1 MDNNCFNINYLFSI
15 WILIKIS
22 FDINRCKVYFTLLKF
37 MKKFINHLLVIFI
50 FVSTV
55 FAADKSYKIL
65 STDIKSIINSDGTVD
80 FIETREF
87 KFKGDYSFVY
97 QDVPKR
103 GYDQIF
109 DIQVFEG
116 DLAYVNTS
124 SKKEGTFFIDERRGF
139 YRIYLYHR
147 SSNETKEFT
156 IKFSLKNPF
165 KVGPDDSQ
173 FYWIYLSDK
182 WDKRPGDL
190 TISQTFSNTI
200 LENDIIYD
208 LEKPSN
214 SKKYELNIEDSSLA
228 LYSSSFSSNTQMKL
242 KTLFPSS
249 YFISPVINDSN
260 FSLKAIEKEK
270 RSKNLAEYFIGFLVL
285 FSMVSFISYYRR
297 NLKKFNL
304 DIDEN
309 QQFKSFPS
317 DHHPV
322 VINGLIYRELTLG
335 PTGSGI
341 LSTLFELGSLK
352 KISIEV
358 IEKGKW
364 FFKSKRLKVTIHNTD
379 MDEVQS
385 SFARLLLTRLRKF
398 GKKTTFK
405 DVFSE
410 FQMRSHKWEK
420 LKTEELSRN
429 GWVDTSGADEKY
441 RLAIIQFLIMGVIIA
456 FSIIFKTFIG
466 FLSILP
472 FTFFLTTILGSRL
485 TKDGQSL
492 YNQWGLFIHQLSEN
506 KIDVKHFDP
515 ELLLQYCVALGVQPD
530 SLKKVVEKVEHQDD
544 GSYMWMYHG
553 SNSDVGS
560 VASIVSDIAT
570 TGTTVSA
577 AYGGDGGG
585 GGAGGG
591 GAGGGGGGGAG

>member
-1 MDNNCFNINYLFSI
+1 MKKSKTLIKTILTLFIFFSI
-15 WILIKIS
+15 SI
-22 FDINRCKVYFTLLKF
+22 
-37 MKKFINHLLVIFI
+37 
-50 FVSTV
+50 
-55 FAADKSYKIL
+55 AADKSYKIL
-65 STDIKSIINSDGTVD
+65 STDIQTTINNDGTMNFV
-80 FIETREF
+80 ETREF
-87 KFKGDYSFVY
+87 SFKGDFTFVY
-97 QDVPKR
+97 QIIPKR
-103 GYDQIF
+103 GFNKIY
-109 DIQVFEG
+109 DIQVSENG
-116 DLAYVNTS
+116 VAYLNKDT
-124 SKKEGTFFIDERRGF
+124 KQDGTFLIDERKNS
-139 YRIYLYHR
+139 YRIYLYHN
-147 SSNETKEFT
+147 SSNENKKFTVKYTLENPFT
-156 IKFSLKNPF
+156 IGEK
-165 KVGPDDSQ
+165 DSQ
-173 FYWIYLSDK
+173 FYWIYLSDR

-190 TISQTFSNTI
+190 YITQKFSSEI
-200 LENDIIYD
+200 QENDIIYD
-208 LEKPSN
+208 IVYPSN
-214 SKKYELNIEDSSLA
+214 SKKYELNTDN
-228 LYSSSFSSNTQMKL
+228 SSFSFFSSNFSRNNEMKL
-242 KTLFPSS
+242 RTIFPSS
-249 YFISPVINDSN
+249 YFVNVKVNNEN
-260 FSLKAIEKEK
+260 FSLANLEEKK
-270 RSKNLAEYFIGFLVL
+270 RNKEIVQYFIVFLVL
-285 FSMVSFISYYRR
+285 FSTVSFIGYYRK
-297 NLKKFNL
+297 NLKKFKL

-364 FFKSKRLKVTIHNTD
+364 FKSKRLKVTIHNTD
-379 MDEVQS
+379 MDDVQS

-410 FQMRSHKWEK
+410 FQMRSHKWTK

-429 GWVDTSGADEKY
+429 GWVDTSGSDEKF
-441 RLAIIQFLIMGVIIA
+441 RLSIIQFLIVGVIIA

-472 FTFFLTTILGSRL
+472 FTFFLSTLLGSRL
-485 TKDGQSL
+485 TKEGQSF

-530 SLKKVVEKVEHQDD
+530 SLKKVVENVEYQHD
-544 GSYMWMYHG
+544 GSYLWMYHG
-553 SNSDVGS
+553 SVSDVGS

-585 GGAGGG
+585 GAGGG

>member
-1 MDNNCFNINYLFSI
+1 MKKSKTLIKTILTLFIFFSI
-15 WILIKIS
+15 SI
-22 FDINRCKVYFTLLKF
+22 
-37 MKKFINHLLVIFI
+37 
-50 FVSTV
+50 
-55 FAADKSYKIL
+55 AADKSYKIL
-65 STDIKSIINSDGTVD
+65 STDIQTTINNDGTMNFV
-80 FIETREF
+80 ETREF
-87 KFKGDYSFVY
+87 SFKGDFTFVY
-97 QDVPKR
+97 QVIPKR
-103 GYDQIF
+103 GFNKIY
-109 DIQVFEG
+109 DIQVSENG
-116 DLAYVNTS
+116 VAYLNKDT
-124 SKKEGTFFIDERRGF
+124 KQDGTFLIDERKNS
-139 YRIYLYHR
+139 YRIYLYHN
-147 SSNETKEFT
+147 SSNENKKFTVKYTLENPFT
-156 IKFSLKNPF
+156 IGEK
-165 KVGPDDSQ
+165 DSQ
-173 FYWIYLSDK
+173 FYWIYLSDR

-190 TISQTFSNTI
+190 YITQKFSSEI
-200 LENDIIYD
+200 QENDIIYD
-208 LEKPSN
+208 IVYPSN
-214 SKKYELNIEDSSLA
+214 SKKYELNTDN
-228 LYSSSFSSNTQMKL
+228 SSFSFFSSDFSRNNEMKL
-242 KTLFPSS
+242 RTIFPSS
-249 YFISPVINDSN
+249 YFVNVKVNNEN
-260 FSLKAIEKEK
+260 FSLANLEEKK
-270 RSKNLAEYFIGFLVL
+270 RNKEIVQYFIVFLVL
-285 FSMVSFISYYRR
+285 FSTVSFIGYYRK
-297 NLKKFNL
+297 NLKKFKL

-364 FFKSKRLKVTIHNTD
+364 FKSKRLKVTIHNTD
-379 MDEVQS
+379 MDDVQS

-410 FQMRSHKWEK
+410 FQMRSHKWTK

-429 GWVDTSGADEKY
+429 GWVDTSGSDEKF
-441 RLAIIQFLIMGVIIA
+441 RLSIIQFLIVGVIIA

-472 FTFFLTTILGSRL
+472 FTFFLSTLLGSRL
-485 TKDGQSL
+485 TKEGQSF

-530 SLKKVVEKVEHQDD
+530 SLKKVVENVEYQHD
-544 GSYMWMYHG
+544 GSYLWMYHG
-553 SNSDVGS
+553 SVSDVGS

-585 GGAGGG
+585 GAGGG

>member
-1 MDNNCFNINYLFSI
+1 MKKSKT
-15 WILIKIS
+15 LIKI
-22 FDINRCKVYFTLLKF
+22 FTL
-37 MKKFINHLLVIFI
+37 FI
-50 FVSTV
+50 FFSISI
-55 FAADKSYKIL
+55 AADKSYKIL
-65 STDIKSIINSDGTVD
+65 STDIQTTINNDGTIN

-87 KFKGDYSFVY
+87 SFKGDFTFVY
-97 QDVPKR
+97 QVIPKR
-103 GYDQIF
+103 GFDKIY
-109 DIQVFEG
+109 DIQVSENG
-116 DLAYVNTS
+116 VAYLNEDT
-124 SKKEGTFFIDERRGF
+124 KQDGTFLIDERKNS
-139 YRIYLYHR
+139 YRIYLYHN
-147 SSNETKEFT
+147 SSNENKKFTVKYTLENPFT
-156 IKFSLKNPF
+156 I
-165 KVGPDDSQ
+165 GEQDSQ
-173 FYWIYLSDK
+173 FYWIYLSDR

-190 TISQTFSNTI
+190 YITQKFSSEI
-200 LENDIIYD
+200 QENDIIYD
-208 LEKPSN
+208 IEYPSN
-214 SKKYELNIEDSSLA
+214 SNKYEFNTDN
-228 LYSSSFSSNTQMKL
+228 SSFSFFSSDFSSNNEMKL
-242 KTLFPSS
+242 RTIFPSS
-249 YFISPVINDSN
+249 YFVNVKVINEN
-260 FSLKAIEKEK
+260 FSLANLEEKK
-270 RSKNLAEYFIGFLVL
+270 RNKELVQYFIGFLVF

-297 NLKKFNL
+297 SLKKFKLN
-304 DIDEN
+304 IDDN

-352 KISIEV
+352 KLSIEV

-364 FFKSKRLKVTIHNTD
+364 FKSKRLKVTIHNTD

-429 GWVDTSGADEKY
+429 GWVDTSGSDEKY
-441 RLAIIQFLIMGVIIA
+441 RLSIIQFLIVGVIIA

-472 FTFFLTTILGSRL
+472 FTFFLSTLLGSRL
-485 TKDGQSL
+485 TKEGQSL

-530 SLKKVVEKVEHQDD
+530 SLKKVVENVEYQHD

-553 SNSDVGS
+553 SVSDVGS

-585 GGAGGG
+585 AGG

>member
-1 MDNNCFNINYLFSI
+1 MNQFKKLFT
-15 WILIKIS
+15 ILI
-22 FDINRCKVYFTLLKF
+22 FAC
-37 MKKFINHLLVIFI
+37 FII
-50 FVSTV
+50 
-55 FAADKSYKIL
+55 AADKSYRIV
-65 STDIKSIINSDGTVD
+65 STDIQSFINQDGSIDFIENREFDFTGSFSYVYQDIPKKGFDQIYDIQVSANNVPYINSDT
-80 FIETREF
+80 
-87 KFKGDYSFVY
+87 
-97 QDVPKR
+97 
-103 GYDQIF
+103 
-109 DIQVFEG
+109 
-116 DLAYVNTS
+116 
-124 SKKEGTFFIDERRGF
+124 KEAGTFIVKEKNTY
-139 YRIYLYHR
+139 YRIFLYHK
-147 SSNETKEFT
+147 SQDEKKLFT
-156 IKFSLKNPF
+156 VKYSLKKPF
-165 KVGPDDSQ
+165 TVGPNDSQ

-182 WDKRPGDL
+182 WDKRPGSLAITQTFLSSISEKDITYQL
-190 TISQTFSNTI
+190 ERPSSSKDYTLNIDGSTISFKS
-200 LENDIIYD
+200 DD
-208 LEKPSN
+208 F
-214 SKKYELNIEDSSLA
+214 
-228 LYSSSFSSNTQMKL
+228 SSSTEMKL
-242 KTLFPSS
+242 RTIFPSS
-249 YFISPVINDSN
+249 YFVNMDINDEN
-260 FSLKAIEKEK
+260 FSLAKLEEKK
-270 RSKNLAEYFIGFLVL
+270 RNKELVQYFIGFLVV

-297 NLKKFNL
+297 NLKKFKL

-309 QQFKSFPS
+309 QQFTSFPS

-364 FFKSKRLKVTIHNTD
+364 FKSKRLKVTVHNTD

-385 SFARLLLTRLRKF
+385 SFAKLLLTRLRKF
-398 GKKTTFK
+398 GKNTTFK

-410 FQMRSHKWEK
+410 FQMRSYKWKK

-429 GWVDTSGADEKY
+429 GWVDTSGTDEKY

-515 ELLLQYCVALGVQPD
+515 ELLLQYCVALGVQPE
-530 SLKKVVEKVEHQDD
+530 SLKKVVEKVENQNDS
-544 GSYMWMYHG
+544 SYMWMYHG
-553 SNSDVGS
+553 SSSDIGS

-577 AYGGDGGG
+577 AYGGDGG
-585 GGAGGG
+585 AGGG

>member
-1 MDNNCFNINYLFSI
+1 MKRSKTLIKTILTLIIFFSI
-15 WILIKIS
+15 SI
-22 FDINRCKVYFTLLKF
+22 
-37 MKKFINHLLVIFI
+37 
-50 FVSTV
+50 
-55 FAADKSYKIL
+55 AADKSYKIL
-65 STDIKSIINSDGTVD
+65 STDIQTTINNDGTINFV
-80 FIETREF
+80 ETREF
-87 KFKGDYSFVY
+87 SFKGDFTFVY
-97 QDVPKR
+97 QVIPKR
-103 GYDQIF
+103 GFDKIY
-109 DIQVFEG
+109 DIQVSENG
-116 DLAYVNTS
+116 VAYLNKDT
-124 SKKEGTFFIDERRGF
+124 KQDGTFLIDERKNS
-139 YRIYLYHR
+139 YRIYLYHN
-147 SSNETKEFT
+147 SSNENKKFT
-156 IKFSLKNPF
+156 VKYTLENPF
-165 KVGPDDSQ
+165 TVGEKDSQ
-173 FYWIYLSDK
+173 FYWIYLSDR

-190 TISQTFSNTI
+190 YITQKFSSDI
-200 LENDIIYD
+200 QDNDIIYD
-208 LEKPSN
+208 IEYPSN
-214 SKKYELNIEDSSLA
+214 SDKYEFNTDNSSLSFFSSDF
-228 LYSSSFSSNTQMKL
+228 SSSTEMKL
-242 KTLFPSS
+242 RTIFPSS
-249 YFISPVINDSN
+249 YFVNVKMNDEN
-260 FSLKAIEKEK
+260 FSLAKLEEKK
-270 RSKNLAEYFIGFLVL
+270 RNKELVQYFIGFLVV

-297 NLKKFNL
+297 NLKKFKL

-309 QQFKSFPS
+309 QQFTSFPS

-410 FQMRSHKWEK
+410 FQMRSYKWKK
-420 LKTEELSRN
+420 LKTEELSKN

-456 FSIIFKTFIG
+456 FSIIFKTFLG
-466 FLSILP
+466 FLSILT
-472 FTFFLTTILGSRL
+472 FTFFLSTIFGSRL
-485 TKDGQSL
+485 TKEGQLL
-492 YNQWGLFIHQLSEN
+492 YNQWGLFVHQLSEN
-506 KIDVKHFDP
+506 EIDVKHFDP

-530 SLKKVVEKVEHQDD
+530 SLKKVVENVEHQHDS
-544 GSYMWMYHG
+544 SYMWMYYG
-553 SNSDVGS
+553 SSSDIGS

-585 GGAGGG
+585 GGG